1 VSDEVRRE
9 VQRIGPPEELDA
21 QRRAW
26 PLVRGAFEAREPV
39 TWPRRNLRPLV
50 VAAAAAVL
58 LLAAVSPPGRAV
70 AREVRDAFREEPVVR
85 AKPALTSLPAGGP
98 LLVTSPRGAWIV
110 RQDGSRRFLG
120 RYQQAS
126 WSPRARFVGVSRGR
140 ELRAVDPKGNIRWT
154 LERGRRISGARWST
168 DGFRVAYLS
177 GGSLRVVAGDGTG
190 DAELRRRVYPTPPAW
205 RPNAGHELAFVT
217 VDNRIVLVDTDTGA
231 VRWRSEPGIEPPMQV
246 TWSEDGSRLLALGER
261 SLRVL
266 DGGGRELW
274 AIGLPVGPSG
284 VAFARDAHR
293 FFLIRWLPARGQSE
307 VVLMQAEAQRGEE
320 RALYSAAGEFG
331 GLSVSPNGRW
341 LLVGWVNADQWLFL
355 RLDRLRVR
363 AVAGIAAK
371 FGGVQ
376 RSGPLSSVFPSDVSW
391 CCPASP

>member
-1 VSDEVRRE
+1 MSDEVRRE
-9 VQRIGPPEELDA
+9 VQRIGPPDELDA

-50 VAAAAAVL
+50 AAAAAVVL
-58 LLAAVSPPGRAV
+58 ILAAVSPPGRAV
-70 AREVRDAFREEPVVR
+70 AREVRDAFRDESVVR
-85 AKPALTSLPAGGP
+85 ARPALTSLPAGGP

-110 RQDGSRRFLG
+110 RQDGSKRFLG

-177 GGSLRVVAGDGTG
+177 GNSLRVVAGDGTG
-190 DAELRRRVYPTPPAW
+190 DAELRRRVFPTPPAW
-205 RPNAGHELAFVT
+205 RPTAEHELAFVT
-217 VDNRIVLVDTDTGA
+217 VDNRVVLVHTDTGA
-231 VRWRSEPGIEPPMQV
+231 VRWRSDPGVEPPTQV
-246 TWSEDGSRLLALGER
+246 TWSEDGRRLLALGER

-284 VAFARDAHR
+284 VAFARGAHR

>member
-1 VSDEVRRE
+1 MNDQVRRE
-9 VQRIGPPEELDA
+9 VQRIGPPDELEA

-39 TWPRRNLRPLV
+39 AWPRRNLRPLI
-50 VAAAAAVL
+50 AAAAVVVL
-58 LLAAVSPPGRAV
+58 LLAALSPPGRAV
-70 AREVRDAFREEPVVR
+70 AREVRDAFQEEPVVR

-110 RQDGSRRFLG
+110 RQDGSKRFLG

-126 WSPRARFVGVSRGR
+126 WSPRARFVAVSRGR

-154 LERGRRISGARWST
+154 LERGRRIAGARWST

-177 GGSLRVVAGDGTG
+177 SNSLRVVAGDGTG
-190 DAELRRRVYPTPPAW
+190 DAELRRRVFPTPPAW
-205 RPNAGHELAFVT
+205 RPTAEHELAFVT
-217 VDNRIVLVDTDTGA
+217 VDNRIVLVHTDTGA
-231 VRWRSEPGIEPPMQV
+231 VRWRSEPGVEPPKQV
-246 TWSEDGSRLLALGER
+246 TWSEDGKRLLALGER

-266 DGGGRELW
+266 DGSGRELW

-371 FGGVQ
+371 FGGAQ

>member
-1 VSDEVRRE
+1 MSDQVRRE
-9 VQRIGPPEELDA
+9 VQRIGPPDELDA

-26 PLVRGAFEAREPV
+26 PLVRGAFEGREPV
-39 TWPRRNLRPLV
+39 AWQRRHLRPLV
-50 VAAAAAVL
+50 VAAALVVF
-58 LLAAVSPPGRAV
+58 LAAALSPPGRALG
-70 AREVRDAFREEPVVR
+70 REVRDAFKDEPVVR

-110 RQDGSRRFLG
+110 HQDGSRRFLG

-126 WSPRARFVGVSRGR
+126 WSPHARFVGVSRGG

-154 LERGRRISGARWST
+154 LERGRRIFGARWSS

-177 GGSLRVVAGDGTG
+177 GSSLRVVAGDGTG
-190 DAELRRRVYPTPPAW
+190 AAALRRRVYPAPPAW
-205 RPNAGHELAFVT
+205 RPGAQHELAFVT
-217 VDNRIVLVDTDTGA
+217 VDNRLVLVHTDTGA
-231 VRWRSEPGIEPPMQV
+231 VRWRSEAGLEPPKQV
-246 TWSEDGSRLLALGER
+246 TWSEDGQRLLALGER

-266 DGGGRELW
+266 DGNGRELW

-284 VAFARDAHR
+284 VAFARGAHR